1 MSCTSCYNGCVDVTS
16 DECVRY
22 TGLSIPA
29 LGITTGDTLKYVE
42 QMITNKLVP
51 LLTGTGDAIT
61 IAPADTCALITQFL
75 IGITNPNSKQ
85 LFTALTKAACSL
97 QTQVTAVKA
106 SIDTLNANYVISCLS
121 GVTVSSDTH
130 EIVQAI
136 ITKLCETVVALAA
149 LSVDVNANYVK
160 ISEIDNLYDSNEDS
174 FVNNGERKSYVQNYV
189 QVGQGIKILGV
200 TKTQDEIGNYLFED
214 SLTLIRAHEQEKI
227 DVNTTSY
234 FIPLAIIDTDKKDFT
249 ILH

>member
-1 MSCTSCYNGCVDVTS
+1 M
-16 DECVRY
+16 
-22 TGLSIPA
+22 LI
-29 LGITTGDTLKYVE
+29 
-42 QMITNKLVP
+42 NKKGNEL
-51 LLTGTGDAIT
+51 
-61 IAPADTCALITQFL
+61 
-75 IGITNPNSKQ
+75 
-85 LFTALTKAACSL
+85 
-97 QTQVTAVKA
+97 
-106 SIDTLNANYVISCLS
+106 LNANLS
-121 GVTVSSDTH
+121 FFSRQINDNAVEIEKGIIIQPSGIPLLLEQTSTKKQNSEDNLYLNFVSKPLNGEVTGCQIINRSEFAFQDQSFHNPVLIRKNKKNEGINSDITH
-130 EIVQAI
+130 YQPSYGNVNVQI
-136 ITKLCETVVALAA
+136 IEEL
-149 LSVDVNANYVK
+149 VDDPQRFIVK

>member
-1 MSCTSCYNGCVDVTS
+1 M
-16 DECVRY
+16 
-22 TGLSIPA
+22 LI
-29 LGITTGDTLKYVE
+29 
-42 QMITNKLVP
+42 NKKGNEL
-51 LLTGTGDAIT
+51 
-61 IAPADTCALITQFL
+61 
-75 IGITNPNSKQ
+75 
-85 LFTALTKAACSL
+85 
-97 QTQVTAVKA
+97 
-106 SIDTLNANYVISCLS
+106 LNANLSFFSRQINDNAVEIEKGIIIQPSGIPLLLEQTSTKKQNSEDNLYLNFISKPLN
-121 GVTVSSDTH
+121 GEVTGCQIINRSEFAFRDQSFHNPVLIRKNKKNEGINSDITH
-130 EIVQAI
+130 YQPSYGNVNVQI
-136 ITKLCETVVALAA
+136 IEEL
-149 LSVDVNANYVK
+149 VDDPQKFIVK

-214 SLTLIRAHEQEKI
+214 SLTLISAHEQEKI

>member
-1 MSCTSCYNGCVDVTS
+1 MVINKKGNG
-16 DECVRY
+16 
-22 TGLSIPA
+22 L
-29 LGITTGDTLKYVE
+29 
-42 QMITNKLVP
+42 
-51 LLTGTGDAIT
+51 
-61 IAPADTCALITQFL
+61 
-75 IGITNPNSKQ
+75 
-85 LFTALTKAACSL
+85 
-97 QTQVTAVKA
+97 
-106 SIDTLNANYVISCLS
+106 LNANLSFFSRRINDDEIEIEKGIIIQPSGIPLLLEQASTEKQNSEDNLYLNFISKPLN
-121 GVTVSSDTH
+121 GEVTGCQIINRSEFAFQDQSFHNPVLIRKNKKNEGINSDITH
-130 EIVQAI
+130 YQPSYGNVNVQI
-136 ITKLCETVVALAA
+136 IEEL
-149 LSVDVNANYVK
+149 VDDPQRFIVK

-214 SLTLIRAHEQEKI
+214 SLTLISAHEQEKI